1 MSNSATSSTSTAI
14 AVPSIFI
21 VPVSK
26 KLIKT
31 NSPLWSAQLLPA
43 IRAAQLDDL
52 LTGAV
57 LPLEKELTM
66 VVDDKPVKKHN
77 PVYSAWVAQNQAV
90 LRYLLST
97 LTRETL

>member
-1 MSNSATSSTSTAI
+1 
-14 AVPSIFI
+14 
-21 VPVSK
+21 
-26 KLIKT
+26 
-31 NSPLWSAQLLPA
+31 
-43 IRAAQLDDL
+43 